1 MTAAE
6 ELAGVVVRRLDVRP
20 VVSAVGGF
28 ISVDE
33 LEEAR
38 HHPDA
43 AAVVRWV
50 KRRDAAALRR
60 GKSTTTVVHWHNVP
74 DGFAPPAP

>member
-43 AAVVRWV
+43 AA
-50 KRRDAAALRR
+50 ALRR